1 MAQPVYSDEE
11 LFRAAQAAD
20 AAGDTE
26 AARKLTQALIAGK
39 TQDQIE
45 TLAANLNQTI
55 DKKALAA
62 NVASRD
68 AGGPINRVV
77 EKLPTA
83 VQPAATSAINTA
95 VGYGS
100 GAAKAVVD
108 FPLAVAGGVQ
118 TGANALLDTV
128 IGGGLDVVGAT
139 DAADWWRNTGQV
151 EEARRGALTSP
162 VGTTVN
168 ALAPAPAGYET
179 QRNVAEF
186 AGGFLVPGPK
196 SAKAPISA
204 PKTAAQQ
211 AARPGVI
218 DNAAQVVAEGNRR
231 GVPVMTT
238 DVKPPKSAM
247 GRWTKQTVPEK
258 IPVVGMSGPRQAQQE
273 ARIQAVKDVVD
284 EFGGNSGRNLMDA
297 ETAVQDIAQTLGKA
311 RSDRITTLKT
321 AKDSVIRAV
330 TAPFSNAPN
339 TVRAIDE
346 QIAKLNGIDSEI
358 YAPVVQRLERF
369 KQQLTSGKSL
379 EEVEGQRRLLGEMFS
394 DPNLAA
400 IKTDGQKAINSIY
413 DPLRRDMGDFIEDK
427 AAEMARA
434 KFLRENGQIP
444 MQERVRRA
452 NQAGVSAGGAARA
465 KWAKANEELAAMAGE
480 LKSSRF
486 KAVLRDTDIT
496 PEAVGRILFS
506 GADNPSDVQRLVA
519 NLPPPGRRKVQAAL
533 IQRAFDSAGGA
544 EGVSVERF
552 LNNISRNSKTFGI
565 AFEGQDRQTLE
576 GVKRLLEATRRGA
589 EAGANVRTGEQNL
602 PVGVGIAATQMFGL
616 GGGIASLGVGGLL
629 ARVYESPMMRD
640 KLLRL
645 ASTKA
650 GSVQESRALE
660 VLMRSA
666 APIVNAWKE
675 NATRAVNDN
684 AAGALAA
691 SEQEPVEPQ

>member
-108 FPLAVAGGVQ
+108 LPLQVASGVQ

-196 SAKAPISA
+196 GAKAPISA
-204 PKTAAQQ
+204 PRSVAQQ
-211 AARPGVI
+211 ATRTRVI
-218 DNAAQVVAEGNRR
+218 DNAAEVVAEGNRR

-311 RSDRITTLKT
+311 RTDRITTLKT
-321 AKDSVIRAV
+321 AKDSVIKGV

-339 TVRAIDE
+339 TVRAIDD

-413 DPLRRDMGDFIEDK
+413 DPLRRDMGDFIE
-427 AAEMARA
+427 
-434 KFLRENGQIP
+434 G
-444 MQERVRRA
+444 
-452 NQAGVSAGGAARA
+452 QAGSAARA

-486 KAVLRDTDIT
+486 KAVLRDTDTT